1 MPSLQN
7 QNIKRLR
14 IEAYED
20 EIASLLEKNSQLE
33 SQLRLVTENLNFEAQ
48 NKDHWRNS
56 TQAARFDLRVLIF
69 NTSSLIFLR
78 RRELEKQ
85 QESNRTLLMRNLE
98 VEEMFQ
104 EQTSSCMKVLG
115 DVLTIVWS
123 LSNRFG

>member
-1 MPSLQN
+1 MNHFRESPVKPTFNSFKRPAVPSLQN

-56 TQAARFDLRVLIF
+56 TQAARFDL
-69 NTSSLIFLR
+69 
-78 RRELEKQ
+78 
-85 QESNRTLLMRNLE
+85 
-98 VEEMFQ
+98 
-104 EQTSSCMKVLG
+104 
-115 DVLTIVWS
+115 
-123 LSNRFG
+123 